1 MMEPLTRAHI
11 PTLQSMESSTVCT
24 PSCSLLVSRWHCT
37 LCAACVLHTSSRWC
51 TATAPA
57 ASEASASAAE
67 PASIAEAAPSA
78 DQVEELAEHGTIGAT
93 ATELTSAPHPT
104 DVLALGLDRELAS
117 TEKRLVQVL
126 RLDRALLV
134 RELNESLS
142 VTVIKFKSRVRCIS
156 QKRVERRNGCQ
167 VVC

>member
-1 MMEPLTRAHI
+1 M
-11 PTLQSMESSTVCT
+11 
-24 PSCSLLVSRWHCT
+24 
-37 LCAACVLHTSSRWC
+37 CAACVLHATSRWC

-93 ATELTSAPHPT
+93 ATELASAPHPT

-117 TEKRLVQVL
+117 TEKRLV
-126 RLDRALLV
+126 
-134 RELNESLS
+134 
-142 VTVIKFKSRVRCIS
+142 
-156 QKRVERRNGCQ
+156 
-167 VVC
+167 